1 MDRNRYDVI
10 VIGAGIAGLSA
21 AAYLA
26 KAGQKVIVFEQHNR
40 PGGLWTSFERSGVI
54 FDIGAHWTTEAD
66 NINRMLD
73 ELDGKSV
80 AFVPV
85 PNLGRI
91 LGPLPGVDI
100 VLAKYRE
107 TFERS
112 ILNSYPQTNRKSVFK
127 LTELA
132 LLMERE
138 LNKFPNRWPQEP
150 RQRFD
155 KRLRSTVFPDQLQKY
170 ARIPALRLLRQLFPG
185 KELKSLRTSLHMIV
199 PTHNATAL
207 DLLIMIAMALTGRA
221 YTPVGGAQRMGL
233 AFATALEHN
242 HGEIEYS
249 ARVMAIETNEG
260 KVNGVM
266 LEDGR
271 RCEAKAVLS
280 AIDARQTFN
289 KLVNPH
295 LVPRLHQRR
304 LDHAGQSNS
313 YLLVSLVTD
322 LDPGLLGFDHTDL
335 YVLTS
340 ADLQEVLQPD
350 HSELGSFQLVFPRF
364 RTSQDNRLHGVQI
377 IAPASI
383 EFENYW
389 RTGPQLARDE
399 QYQSFKTERARRLVE
414 HAEVYLPGLGQRI
427 LEMDV
432 ATPVTLHRYTLNDR
446 GAGLGWFNPP
456 PWRQKVPFLKG
467 LYLAGHWV
475 NPPGAYQAAASGK
488 SAAEMVLKSKEK

>member
-1 MDRNRYDVI
+1 MDSNRYDVI

-40 PGGLWTSFERSGVI
+40 PGGLWTSFERKGVI

-66 NINRMLD
+66 RINHMLH
-73 ELDGKSV
+73 ELDGKPV

-85 PNLGRI
+85 PNLGRFI
-91 LGPLPGVDI
+91 GPLPGTDI

-112 ILNSYPQTNRKSVFK
+112 VLNSYPQAKRESVFQ

-138 LNKFPNRWPQEP
+138 LNKYPDRWPREP
-150 RQRFD
+150 RENLG
-155 KRLRSTVFPDQLQKY
+155 KRMQSAVFPDQLQKY
-170 ARIPALRLLRQLFPG
+170 ARIPALGLLKHLFPG
-185 KELKSLRTSLHMIV
+185 KELKPLRTALHMIV
-199 PTHNATAL
+199 PTPNATAL
-207 DLLIMIAMALTGRA
+207 DLLMMIAMALTGRA

-233 AFATALEHN
+233 AFAGALEHN
-242 HGEIEYS
+242 HGETEYS
-249 ARVMAIETNEG
+249 ARVVAVEADG
-260 KVNGVM
+260 RKVSGVV

-271 RCEAKAVLS
+271 RFETRAVLS
-280 AIDARQTFN
+280 AVDVRQTFN
-289 KLVNPH
+289 KLINPH
-295 LVPRLHQRR
+295 LVPRGFQRR
-304 LDHAGQSNS
+304 LDHGKLTNS
-313 YLLVSLVTD
+313 YLMVSVVTD

-340 ADLQEVLQPD
+340 TDIREVLQPD
-350 HSELGSFQLVFPRF
+350 QSQHGSFQLAFPRF
-364 RTSQDNRLHGVQI
+364 RTTQDNHLHGIQI
-377 IAPASI
+377 ITPASM

-389 RTGPQLARDE
+389 HTGPQLAREE
-399 QYQSFKTERARRLVE
+399 QYQVFKSQEAERMLE
-414 HAEVYLPGLGQRI
+414 HAEVYLPGLHEHI
-427 LEMDV
+427 VEMDV

-446 GAGLGWFNPP
+446 GAAMGWYAPQSP
-456 PWRQKVPFLKG
+456 QQKVPFLKG
-467 LYLAGHWV
+467 LYLAGHWI

-488 SAAEMVLKSKEK
+488 SAAELILRSKER